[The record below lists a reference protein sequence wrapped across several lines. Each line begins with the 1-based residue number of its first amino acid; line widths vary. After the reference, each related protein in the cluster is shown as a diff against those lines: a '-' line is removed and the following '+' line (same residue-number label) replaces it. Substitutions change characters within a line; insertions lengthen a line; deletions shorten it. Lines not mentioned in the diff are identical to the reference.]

1 LSEKG
6 DTDQV
11 SKLQKENRQLTEKVE
26 KLEEEYKKVRKA
38 LEFIMELVEDM
49 GEKDLK
55 KYLFEKRKEQLME
68 AWPDIL

>member
-1 LSEKG
+1 M
-6 DTDQV
+6 